1 MSTSAQLAG
10 VDTRF
15 AGSHADR
22 IGYRAGPVRKESM
35 RLTRVLGLAAVAAAI
50 AGAVWYL
57 SRPKPINVVLATADR
72 GAVERTVAN
81 TRAATVTACRRSK
94 LAPLSGGQI
103 AKLRVREGE
112 RVKRDQILL
121 ELWNDNLVAQERV
134 AQDQLSASQLRSEQ
148 ACLSADLARRDAERA
163 RQLKNQGF
171 ISIERVDQAE
181 SEAQTRAI
189 ACRAAQADV
198 EQAKGHLTAVRA
210 ELSRTYLRAP
220 FDGVVAKISGE
231 LGEMTIPSP
240 PGIPTPPAV
249 DLIDDS
255 CLYVTAPIDEV
266 DAPAIRLGMPAR
278 ISVDAFPDR
287 KFKGHVRRIAPYVL
301 DVEKQARTVDVEVE
315 FSDPK
320 ETALLLVGYSADV
333 EIVLD
338 ARGDALRVP
347 TAAIQEGNRVLVY
360 APATGVLEQRTITS
374 RSGEL
379 AAHRGQLGVA
389 GGRAS
394 SAVSGT
400 PRREGRRPGQA

>member
-1 MSTSAQLAG
+1 
-10 VDTRF
+10 
-15 AGSHADR
+15 
-22 IGYRAGPVRKESM
+22 M
-35 RLTRVLGLAAVAAAI
+35 RLSRVLVLAVIAAGI
-50 AGAVWYL
+50 AGAAWYL
-57 SRPKPINVVLATADR
+57 SRPKPISVVLATVDR

-112 RVKRDQILL
+112 RVKSGQILL
-121 ELWNDNLVAQERV
+121 ELWNENLVAQQRV
-134 AQDQLSASQLRSEQ
+134 AEDQLKASQLRAEQ
-148 ACLSADLARRDAERA
+148 ACLTADLARRDADRA
-163 RQLKNQGF
+163 RQLKDQGF
-171 ISIERVDQAE
+171 ISIERVDQAV
-181 SEAQTRAI
+181 SEAQTKAV
-189 ACRAAQADV
+189 ACRAAEADV
-198 EQAKGHLTAVRA
+198 EQAKAHVTTVQAD
-210 ELSRTYLRAP
+210 LSRTYLRAP
-220 FDGVVAKISGE
+220 FAGVVAKISGE

-266 DAPAIRLGMPAR
+266 DAPAIRLDMPAR

-320 ETALLLVGYSADV
+320 ETEILLVGYSADV

-338 ARGDALRVP
+338 ARTDALRVP
-347 TAAIQEGNRVLVY
+347 TAAIQEGKRVLVFV
-360 APATGVLEQRTITS
+360 PATGMLEQRTIATGLANWQYTEVTS
-374 RSGEL
+374 GLQPGERVVL
-379 AAHRGQLGVA
+379 SLERAGVKA
-389 GGRAS
+389 GIKAK
-394 SAVSGT
+394 
-400 PRREGRRPGQA
+400 PEEPPQPGS

>member
-1 MSTSAQLAG
+1 MRLSRVLIVAAIAAG
-10 VDTRF
+10 V
-15 AGSHADR
+15 
-22 IGYRAGPVRKESM
+22 
-35 RLTRVLGLAAVAAAI
+35 
-50 AGAVWYL
+50 AGAVWYV
-57 SRPKPINVVLATADR
+57 SRPKPVSVVLASADR

-103 AKLRVREGE
+103 AKLRVHEGE
-112 RVKRDQILL
+112 RVKRGQILL

-134 AQDQLSASQLRSEQ
+134 AQDQLKASRLRAEQ
-148 ACLSADLARRDAERA
+148 ACLSADLARRDADRA
-163 RQLKNQGF
+163 RQLKDQGF

-181 SEAQTRAI
+181 SEAQTRAV

-198 EQAKGHLTAVRA
+198 EQAGARVTAVQA
-210 ELSRTYLRAP
+210 DLSRTYLRAP
-220 FDGVVAKISGE
+220 FAGVVAKITGE

-266 DAPAIRLGMPAR
+266 DAPAIRLKMPAR

-301 DVEKQARTVDVEVE
+301 DIEKQARTVDVEVE

-320 ETALLLVGYSADV
+320 ETEVLLVGYSADV

-338 ARGDALRVP
+338 TRTDTLRVP
-347 TAAIQEGNRVLVY
+347 TAAIQEGNRVLVFV
-360 APATGVLEQRTITS
+360 PASGILEQRTITTGLANWQYTEVT
-374 RSGEL
+374 SGLQAGERVVL
-379 AAHRGQLGVA
+379 SLERAGVKAGVKATPEEQPQRG
-389 GGRAS
+389 S
-394 SAVSGT
+394 
-400 PRREGRRPGQA
+400 